1 MEERDDTVYLHSK
14 INEIFATTE
23 SIQYFT
29 NILNNPIELTIY
41 IPIIEEITL
50 MKFVISI
57 NEKIIISKVLSKEK
71 EKEKYT
77 DAISSGNEG
86 INFVKLTARDVVR
99 HPLVQKIVVAYEKF
113 ESNKAK
119 KK

>member
-29 NILNNPIELTIY
+29 NILDNPIELTIS

-50 MKFVISI
+50 MKFVISLG
-57 NEKIIISKVLSKEK
+57 EKIIISKVLQKEK
-71 EKEKYT
+71 
-77 DAISSGNEG
+77 
-86 INFVKLTARDVVR
+86 
-99 HPLVQKIVVAYEKF
+99 QKKNTQTQYLQEMKDFFLNMKIIIIF
-113 ESNKAK
+113 IQLI
-119 KK
+119 